1 MKTEVKHPEKI
12 LPWYVNN
19 TLTDEERRK
28 VEEHLK
34 GCERCRSEVEYL
46 KALRSQVKTTSD
58 VTFYG
63 KLGLK
68 RLLRDIKKEAHPPGR
83 FGFPRWQPALAIAAS
98 LIIMLQSVILY
109 NYWQQSD
116 AITTLS
122 GPVQE
127 GVVLQVSFASDAS
140 EAQIRKVL
148 HSVEGSIIDGPSA
161 IGIYRVRLDLPTEK
175 KERINELIAILRSHS
190 DVVIHVARE

>member
-34 GCERCRSEVEYL
+34 ECERCRSEVKYL
-46 KALRSQVKTTSD
+46 KALRSQVKTTSA
-58 VTFYG
+58 VTVYG

-68 RLLRDIKKEAHPPGR
+68 RLLRDIKKEAQPSRR
-83 FGFPRWQPALAIAAS
+83 FAFPRWQPALAIAAS

-109 NYWQQSD
+109 NYWQQSE

-122 GPVQE
+122 GHVHG
-127 GVVLQVSFASDAS
+127 GVVLQVSFAPDAN
-140 EAQIRKVL
+140 EAKIRKVL
-148 HSVEGSIIDGPSA
+148 QSVEGSIIDGPGA
-161 IGIYRVRLDLPTEK
+161 IGIYRIRLDLTTEK
-175 KERINELIAILRSHS
+175 KERINELIAILRSRP